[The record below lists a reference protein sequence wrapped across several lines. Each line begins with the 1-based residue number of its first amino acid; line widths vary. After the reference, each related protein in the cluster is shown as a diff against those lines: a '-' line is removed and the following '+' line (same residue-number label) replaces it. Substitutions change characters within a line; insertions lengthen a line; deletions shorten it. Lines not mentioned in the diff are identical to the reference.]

1 MSSGARHAQH
11 QHQPHGRRGPR
22 TPWAVLGIVALIA
35 LVAAALTW
43 FLRSRDAP
51 PAADPSGSPSAS
63 ASASAKELQRT
74 LLLQVRDGDLVA
86 VDNVLL
92 GAGGGP
98 DRGVFLYSPAGL
110 LVDVPGAGTLP
121 LGETA
126 RLPDT
131 LASVDAMSDLLGV
144 RIDGG
149 FVLDRLAF
157 AGLVDA
163 AGGVPVD
170 VKKTMVIPG
179 PDGKA
184 VLTIP
189 KGAQTL
195 DGIAAS
201 YYVTTLLP
209 GEKEGARI
217 ARFSDVFVKVLAD
230 LPDDPERMRQVVTSL
245 GALARSTV
253 PNEELATTLL
263 TLQAEVKAQRAVQE
277 TLPSTLVRAGEDQIY
292 LLDQRKA
299 DALVRKLLPEAVLA
313 PGQGKRVR
321 VLVQNGV
328 GTPGLGASARDQ
340 LVDAGFAYV
349 NGGNASSFGNAT
361 TLVIVPDD
369 SPESRERGV
378 GVARA
383 LGVPESSLRVAAA
396 GQSIADV
403 VVVLGADFVPTA
415 TPTATPPT
423 LPPSPSITPK
433 PSRPSTTAKPTKP
446 AKPTSSARSSATGS

>member
-1 MSSGARHAQH
+1 MSHGARHAQ
-11 QHQPHGRRGPR
+11 QHPHARRGPR
-22 TPWAVLGIVALIA
+22 TPWAVLGIVAIIA

-43 FLRSRDAP
+43 FLRSRDVP
-51 PAADPSGSPSAS
+51 PEAEPTGSPSAT
-63 ASASAKELQRT
+63 ASASPKPLQRT
-74 LLLQVRDGDLVA
+74 LLLQVRDGDLLA

-98 DRGVFLYSPAGL
+98 DRGVFLFAPPGL

-170 VKKTMVIPG
+170 VQRAMVVPG
-179 PDGKA
+179 PDGKPA
-184 VLTIP
+184 ATIP

-209 GEKEGARI
+209 GEKESARI
-217 ARFSDVFVKVLAD
+217 ARFSDVFMKVLAD
-230 LPDDPERMRQVVTSL
+230 LPDDPERMRQVITSL
-245 GALARSTV
+245 GALARSTI
-253 PNEELATTLL
+253 PNDELATTLL
-263 TLQAEVKAQRAVQE
+263 ELQREVKAQRAVQE
-277 TLPSTLVRAGEDQIY
+277 TLPSTLVRAGEEEIY

-299 DALVRKLLPEAVLA
+299 DTLVRSLLPEAVLA

-349 NGGNASSFGNAT
+349 NGGNASSFGNAK

-369 SPESRERGV
+369 SPGSRERGTA
-378 GVARA
+378 VAEA
-383 LGVPESSLRVAAA
+383 LGVPATALRVAAA

-403 VVVLGADFVPTA
+403 VVVLGADFRPTVS
-415 TPTATPPT
+415 PTATPPT
-423 LPPSPSITPK
+423 LPPSAA
-433 PSRPSTTAKPTKP
+433 PST
-446 AKPTSSARSSATGS
+446 SSPGASSPVRSSATSTRPAKPAASSP